1 MANQTIG
8 FGGSCHWCTEAIF
21 QSLIGVETVEQGWIR
36 SGPPN
41 ETLSE
46 AVLVSFN
53 PGQISL
59 ETLIQIH
66 LLTHSCTSEHSMRS
80 KYRSAVYH
88 LNAGQKKTATQAIE
102 NLQDEFSHPIITIV
116 IPFKTFEL
124 NQESYLNYY
133 QKNPDKPFCKTY
145 ISPKLSLLMQKF
157 RKHVKLP

>member
-8 FGGSCHWCTEAIF
+8 FGGGCHWCTEAIF
-21 QSLIGVETVEQGWIR
+21 QSLIGVETVEQGWI
-36 SGPPN
+36 SSKAPN

-53 PGQISL
+53 PNQISL
-59 ETLIQIH
+59 ETLLEIH
-66 LLTHSCTSEHSMRS
+66 ILTHSCTSEHSMRG
-80 KYRSAVYH
+80 KYRSAIYY
-88 LNAGQKKTATQAIE
+88 LDDRQKEKAVLAMEQ
-102 NLQDEFSHPIITIV
+102 LQDGFSHPIITKI

-145 ISPKLSLLMQKF
+145 ISPKVLLLREKF
-157 RKHVKLP
+157 GKHVKVI